1 MNKFKMLSS
10 VVIAMT
16 VFAGCAAKEPTK
28 GDFMRMHAADQK
40 EIAENWDK
48 GTALKQS
55 GEKLVKHG
63 EKLIKSGEKDIVT
76 GKEEI
81 EKGNQEIIE
90 GTRLSNESERIFHEK
105 YPELKLEVEPVK

>member
-1 MNKFKMLSS
+1 MSRLKIIGS
-10 VVIAMT
+10 VVVAMA

-40 EIAENWDK
+40 EIAEDWDK
-48 GTALKQS
+48 GSALKQS

-63 EKLIKSGEKDIVT
+63 EKLIKSGEKDIAT

-90 GTRLSNESERIFHEK
+90 GTRLSDESERIFHEK
-105 YPELKLEVEPVK
+105 YPELRLETIK